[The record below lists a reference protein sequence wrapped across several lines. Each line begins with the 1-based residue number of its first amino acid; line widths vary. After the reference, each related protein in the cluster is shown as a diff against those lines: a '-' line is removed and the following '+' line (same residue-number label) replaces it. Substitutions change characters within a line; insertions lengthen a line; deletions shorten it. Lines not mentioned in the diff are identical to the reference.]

1 MITARERN
9 IGKAER
15 CANPNGCMS
24 SENRCDL
31 FRNVRWLL
39 YITATRPIPF
49 EEFLP
54 TRFHRYSVLLNLILD
69 VFLDLMLLHMLVLF
83 LCSIYFNYDNGDL
96 DFLMSMGVQ
105 ALLYF
110 YAIFIKLIF
119 RRIYPDLTNE
129 ILDYFNEK
137 YMVHSA
143 VELRDKERMPNE
155 EINEYYVTD
164 ELPFDLDCLPHVL
177 NPAETSRPR
186 SFREAFNYAL
196 RPCVEHHIFIL
207 DVLRKLQRLFNFIW
221 LVKTFV
227 VTFFF
232 CISAF
237 NIVKLSEGKTFLKLF
252 SIGHYLFLG
261 LSELFMTCYASEI
274 IYIGSQRCGEALL
287 RSPWHLH
294 LREIRAD
301 YLLFLTTTQHAFE
314 FTAGKIYPLRLEKF
328 RAIIT
333 TSFSVFTLLRNMDKG
348 E

>member
-31 FRNVRWLL
+31 FQYVRWLL
-39 YITATRPIPF
+39 YITAIRPIPF

-69 VFLDLMLLHMLVLF
+69 IFLDLMLLHMLVLF
-83 LCSIYFNYDNGDL
+83 LCTIYFNYDNGDL
-96 DFLMSMGVQ
+96 EFLISVGIQ

-110 YAIFIKLIF
+110 WVTFVKFIF
-119 RRIYPDLTNE
+119 RRVYPDLTNG
-129 ILDYFNEK
+129 ILDYVNEE
-137 YMVHSA
+137 YIAHSA
-143 VELRDKERMPNE
+143 VELRDKVRMPNE

-177 NPAETSRPR
+177 NPADTARPR

-207 DVLRKLQRLFNFIW
+207 DVLHKVDRLFNFMW
-221 LVKTFV
+221 LVKTFE
-227 VTFFF
+227 VTLFF
-232 CISAF
+232 CMAAF
-237 NIVKLSEGKTFLKLF
+237 NIAKLSEGKTFLKLF
-252 SIGHYLFLG
+252 CIGHYLLLG
-261 LSELFMTCYASEI
+261 LSELFMICYASEI

-294 LREIRAD
+294 LREVRTD
-301 YLLFLTTTQHAFE
+301 YLLFLTSAQKTFE
-314 FTAGKIYPLRLEKF
+314 FTAGKLYPLRLEKF
-328 RAIIT
+328 RGVSSLFLTQSIATYYFKCI
-333 TSFSVFTLLRNMDKG
+333 
-348 E
+348 

>member
-1 MITARERN
+1 MKVFSEKVNKGTKIFAAGCTSAIVFQFFMPIIYRN
-9 IGKAER
+9 RTLPLVCWYPVDYKTPFVYEIAYFFQTIALVQFSTLFMVGSAYFLSLCYLLSGQFDILYCSLKNIVATTYIYMG
-15 CANPNGCMS
+15 AS
-24 SENRCDL
+24 KSE
-31 FRNVRWLL
+31 
-39 YITATRPIPF
+39 
-49 EEFLP
+49 
-54 TRFHRYSVLLNLILD
+54 LI
-69 VFLDLMLLHMLVLF
+69 
-83 LCSIYFNYDNGDL
+83 
-96 DFLMSMGVQ
+96 
-105 ALLYF
+105 
-110 YAIFIKLIF
+110 
-119 RRIYPDLTNE
+119 
-129 ILDYFNEK
+129 
-137 YMVHSA
+137 
-143 VELRDKERMPNE
+143 ELRDKERMPNE